1 MFSGLA
7 CLQLTFTYVHTCMV
21 LAQGRTSVRMI
32 APSTLWLLI
41 MASIIKNSS
50 SVLCAA
56 TVSGGLPQCLAR
68 VKTIMDSQDASHAC
82 LGVADGESFNFSIG
96 SVELSKED
104 VKLMNA
110 DFGKLAEDYFP
121 SQELFFG
128 TLALQLQQIGTT
140 KESVLGIE
148 LLDEDSMQ
156 SAIATMV
163 SYAGKSYV
171 PYFLYRMARVRAK
184 AAARAKGSAADK
196 DDEDEIPPLELYIF
210 AFPDAG
216 FSLMSFFEPLMIDE
230 SFEPIIWCGKC
241 EV

>member
-1 MFSGLA
+1 
-7 CLQLTFTYVHTCMV
+7 MV

-56 TVSGGLPQCLAR
+56 TVSGGLPQSIAR

-104 VKLMNA
+104 VKLMTA

-148 LLDEDSMQ
+148 LLDGGSMQ
-156 SAIATMV
+156 SALARMV
-163 SYAGKSYV
+163 SFAGKSYV
-171 PYFLYRMARVRAK
+171 DYFLARTAGSRAEAP
-184 AAARAKGSAADK
+184 AA
-196 DDEDEIPPLELYIF
+196 DEDEEDEGPLLLYIF

-216 FSLMSFFEPLMIDE
+216 FSLMSF
-230 SFEPIIWCGKC
+230 SEPIMIYGIRHGYSSDWQCAAWGI
-241 EV
+241 